1 MDGQLDNHY
10 VNWYESKNKETRF
23 VRVDSDVID
32 KLIQKEDNIRMS
44 LTEAQQELLRP
55 SSKARCPRRQDTLQ
69 HFVRAMSP
77 DEAPVVITQ
86 NEFMRRMKRWP
97 QRAAGA

>member
-1 MDGQLDNHY
+1 MHAEQKYIYFAAGDSTDRLAKLPAAELVLDKGYDVLLMDGQLDNHY

-44 LTEAQQELLRP
+44 LTVAQQELLRP
-55 SSKARCPRRQDTLQ
+55 V
-69 HFVRAMSP
+69 F
-77 DEAPVVITQ
+77 
-86 NEFMRRMKRWP
+86 
-97 QRAAGA
+97 